1 MSKKYAY
8 IYDLYGKGYWT
19 GFASI
24 EEALSRSAARSTFG
38 TRCSTGGI
46 RKKEQQMTAL
56 LVHRQ
61 EEIE

>member
-1 MSKKYAY
+1 MRLKTLNNIQKSGYATL
-8 IYDLYGKGYWT
+8 IYVE
-19 GFASI
+19 